1 MCFDPHDGGS
11 NSVLRSVGLIVV
23 VQSLSRVRLCDSMD
37 CSTPG
42 LLVLHH
48 LLELA
53 SIHVH

>member
-42 LLVLHH
+42 LRVLHH